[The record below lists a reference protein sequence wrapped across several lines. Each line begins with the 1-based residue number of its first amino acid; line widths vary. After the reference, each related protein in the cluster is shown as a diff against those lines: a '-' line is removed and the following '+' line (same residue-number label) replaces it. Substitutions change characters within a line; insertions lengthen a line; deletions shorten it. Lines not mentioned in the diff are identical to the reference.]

1 MMASELRGPPPC
13 IERLKSMGTPGK
25 NSVSI
30 GCTMHHSE
38 EELLKGIVLLFILT
52 FLDFYVI
59 IYTENE
65 RRENKNEA
73 LD

>member
-1 MMASELRGPPPC
+1 MYHSE
-13 IERLKSMGTPGK
+13 
-25 NSVSI
+25 
-30 GCTMHHSE
+30 E
-38 EELLKGIVLLFILT
+38 EELLKSIVLLFILT

-73 LD
+73 LDR

>member
-1 MMASELRGPPPC
+1 
-13 IERLKSMGTPGK
+13 
-25 NSVSI
+25 
-30 GCTMHHSE
+30 MHHSE
-38 EELLKGIVLLFILT
+38 EELLKNIVLLFILT